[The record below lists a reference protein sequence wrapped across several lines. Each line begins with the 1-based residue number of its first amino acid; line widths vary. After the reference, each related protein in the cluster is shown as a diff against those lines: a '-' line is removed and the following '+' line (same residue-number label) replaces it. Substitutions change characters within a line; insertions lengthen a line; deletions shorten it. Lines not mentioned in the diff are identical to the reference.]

1 MRITLLA
8 SFVLASITT
17 TAAAQTTYVGPWQP
31 RSTIGG
37 AIGRLSAGETSATW
51 KPLLSG
57 TVEIP
62 ITGQGRIR
70 IEAGRSSFP
79 HLFAANLASRDE
91 TARLFRVSVGG
102 AALIK
107 PGAPISPYVG
117 GSLGVYRLSV
127 DNGLADTVTGGNLYG
142 GAEIMASDRISIDAE
157 IGVHLIDQ
165 NLFNE
170 RLFADLVLR
179 IKVGL

>member
-1 MRITLLA
+1 MRMILLTCMALLTLA
-8 SFVLASITT
+8 A
-17 TAAAQTTYVGPWQP
+17 TAAAQTTHVGPWQP
-31 RSTIGG
+31 RPTIGG
-37 AIGRLSAGETSATW
+37 AFGRLSAGETSATW
-51 KPLLSG
+51 KPLVSG

-62 ITGQGRIR
+62 LIDRGRLR

-79 HLFAANLASRDE
+79 FLFAASVGIQDQI
-91 TARLFRVSVGG
+91 ARVFRVTVGG
-102 AALIK
+102 AALIR

-117 GSLGVYRLSV
+117 GSLGVYRLKV
-127 DNGLADTVTGGNLYG
+127 DNGPADTVTGGNLYG

-165 NLFNE
+165 NVFNE

>member
-1 MRITLLA
+1 MILLA
-8 SFVLASITT
+8 CMAWLSLAA
-17 TAAAQTTYVGPWQP
+17 TAAAQTTPVGPWQP

-37 AIGRLSAGETSATW
+37 ALGRLSASETSATW

-62 ITGQGRIR
+62 MAGQGRIR

-79 HLFAANLASRDE
+79 HLFAANLASREE

-102 AALIK
+102 AALIR
-107 PGAPISPYVG
+107 PGAPIAPYVG

-127 DNGLADTVTGGNLYG
+127 DHGPADTATGGNLYG
-142 GAEIMASDRISIDAE
+142 GAEIMASDRITVDAE
-157 IGVHLIDQ
+157 LGVHLIDR